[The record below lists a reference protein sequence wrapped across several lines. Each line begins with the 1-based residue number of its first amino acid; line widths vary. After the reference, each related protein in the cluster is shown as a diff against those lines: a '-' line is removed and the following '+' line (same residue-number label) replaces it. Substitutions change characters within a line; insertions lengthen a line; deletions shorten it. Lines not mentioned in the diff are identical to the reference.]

1 MTSKYYIHLFILL
14 SVIFIGCDQSTN
26 QHSNVSTAKKAAP
39 YDPLSGLPESQ
50 KKVVLAFKSYGEDYE
65 TAPNDIA
72 KDNIQ
77 DKFNKWLKSYLID
90 TLKGNLK
97 NWAVV
102 VSDVKN
108 GSLSSTNF
116 IYVKFNGY
124 LPSELNSAH
133 WSLVQ
138 EIDTKNTKKTSLYN
152 IIKDLKTDKAAR
164 LNARLVSFD
173 GYDASDFP
181 GSLRLPEFTLNVENV
196 AQ

>member
-1 MTSKYYIHLFILL
+1 MTFKYYIFFFVSL
-14 SVIFIGCDQSTN
+14 SVIFIGCDQSA
-26 QHSNVSTAKKAAP
+26 QQQEKKSNTKVAAP
-39 YDPLSGLPESQ
+39 YDPLNGLPESQ
-50 KKVVLAFKSYGEDYE
+50 KKVILAFKSYGENHE

-90 TLKGNLK
+90 TLKGNIK

-102 VSDVKN
+102 VNDVKD
-108 GSLSSTNF
+108 GSLSTTNF
-116 IYVKFNGY
+116 VYVKFDGY

-133 WSLVQ
+133 WSLTQ
-138 EIDTKNTKKTSLYN
+138 EIDTKDTKKTSLYS
-152 IIKDLKTDKAAR
+152 IIKNLKTDKAAR
-164 LNARLVSFD
+164 LNAKVVDFN

-181 GSLRLPEFTLNVENV
+181 GNLRMPEFTLKVSTV